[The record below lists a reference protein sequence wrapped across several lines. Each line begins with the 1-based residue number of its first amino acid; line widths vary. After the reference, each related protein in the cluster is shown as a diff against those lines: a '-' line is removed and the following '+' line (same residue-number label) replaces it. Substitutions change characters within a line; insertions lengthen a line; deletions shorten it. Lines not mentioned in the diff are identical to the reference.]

1 MMKKKDILEQFENQ
15 RNISKYGCRPQW
27 RHIEECRS
35 FYSGDYMNYRDDA
48 LFGKGNSR
56 RVKEVSFNR
65 VKPYVNS
72 VVGFFAQQR
81 RKPTYQAKLTDDQ
94 EQGAYSDYLNGYS
107 DYIRENSNSDQME
120 TRQDLDLIVGGIGCT
135 DTGITT
141 KLGIASRLPGGEVL
155 EERVD
160 MLQVGYDPEST
171 YPNILDS
178 RWVYRAKDYDVEEA
192 EELFDKE
199 EDDGDFEYVNSI
211 DDVDNFEYNPY
222 GGITDK
228 IGYEWSNPERRQ
240 VRVYFYQWF
249 EVENFYRIE
258 NPLLDTQDPSTANM
272 LQLAFSGIEQDGDD
286 ETFMFDPQA
295 EILTVTK
302 DIKKQVKEILEAFD
316 IPFEPV
322 AEKRKVYYTAII
334 SGKKC
339 FDAYKSVTQQGF
351 TLKFK
356 TGDRDETN
364 NIWTGLVSSMR
375 DPQRYYNK
383 SLTELMLIF
392 ASNSRGGVMYE
403 ESAISNIQEFERNY
417 ARTAAAVKVND
428 GAISGMKIKSK
439 AEPQLPTGYE
449 NILQLSGA
457 ALSQVTGIDESFFGA
472 ISGGNETAML
482 QRQRIK
488 QATTTL
494 APYMDSIVLYSKEQA
509 RMMLSFIR
517 LLAESNEGA
526 YFNTKN
532 DDGGIIYETVSPDY
546 LVDEYDIVIGEAP
559 DTSTQKEY
567 YTQTLITLGQSMQA
581 IGDPRYSQIF
591 ALAVKQMPLPERDKA
606 AITKVL
612 TEGEQA
618 DPEKQQMEMT
628 IQQGQQMI
636 DAMQEQINSMQ
647 VKLDNKEADLAIK
660 AESEANKNAI
670 DREKNDLE
678 RMRISLDEDKKNLER
693 FKINLEAEYKQRALS
708 LKEQEL
714 QQNSSEA

>member
-1 MMKKKDILEQFENQ
+1 MKSKKKILEQFQ
-15 RNISKYGCRPQW
+15 SHYNISKYGCRNQW

-35 FYSGDYMNYRDDA
+35 FYNGDYMNYRDDV
-48 LFGKGNSR
+48 LYGRGNSR
-56 RVKEVSFNR
+56 RIKEVSFNR

-81 RKPTYQAKLTDDQ
+81 QKPCYQAQIPTTK
-94 EQGAYSDYLNGYS
+94 EQAAYSDYLNGYS

-135 DTGITT
+135 DTAITT
-141 KLGIASRLPGGEVL
+141 KEGIASRLPGGEVL

-160 MLQVGYDPEST
+160 MLQVGYDPESS

-192 EELFDKE
+192 EELFGKE
-199 EDDGDFEYVNSI
+199 EEDFDFVEADDNIHDYQ
-211 DDVDNFEYNPY
+211 YNPY

-228 IGYEWSNPERRQ
+228 IGYEWADPERRL

-249 EVENFYRIE
+249 DVENFYRVE
-258 NPLLDTQDPSTANM
+258 NPILTADPATANM
-272 LQLAFSGIEQDGDD
+272 LALAFSGIEQDQSD
-286 ETFMFDPQA
+286 ETFMFDPEA
-295 EILTVTK
+295 KVLTITKEIK
-302 DIKKQVKEILEAFD
+302 SQVKEIFDSFD
-316 IPFEPV
+316 IPFEPLV
-322 AEKRKVYYTAII
+322 EKRKAYYTAII
-334 SGKKC
+334 SGNKV

-356 TGDRDETN
+356 TGDRNETDRV
-364 NIWTGLVSSMR
+364 WTGLVASMR

-383 SLTELMLIF
+383 SLTELMLII

-403 ESAISNIQEFERNY
+403 EDAISNIQEFERNY
-417 ARTAAAVKVND
+417 ARTAAAVKVNS
-428 GAISGMKIKSK
+428 GAISGGKIRSK

-457 ALSQVTGIDESFFGA
+457 ALTQVTGIDESFFGA
-472 ISGGNETAML
+472 IAGGNETAML

-494 APYMDSIVLYSKEQA
+494 ACYMDSIVLYTKEQA

-526 YFNTKN
+526 YFNTK
-532 DDGGIIYETVSPDY
+532 DDEGNIIYEVISPEY
-546 LVDEYDIVIGEAP
+546 LVDEYDIIIGEAP
-559 DTSTQKEY
+559 DSATQKEY

-612 TEGEQA
+612 TEEQA
-618 DPEKQQMEMT
+618 DPEKQQMQAAMEQTKQIMGMMQQQIAEM
-628 IQQGQQMI
+628 
-636 DAMQEQINSMQ
+636 S
-647 VKLDNKEADLAIK
+647 LRL
-660 AESEANKNAI
+660 ANKQEELALKAKTEEDKNEVE
-670 DREKNDLE
+670 REKNDLKLME
-678 RMRISLDEDKKNLER
+678 IELEKLRIKMESAYKAGELTIKNKKGENYGR
-693 FKINLEAEYKQRALS
+693 Q
-708 LKEQEL
+708 
-714 QQNSSEA
+714 